1 MMYMHSNNETDK
13 TIDVSRIANTSSFAA
28 RQLEVFLNDMRYINP
43 RFTYLLTYFVPGNE
57 TAWERHVPVP
67 ARQGTVHARVV
78 CVCVYA
84 VSCRAVAVAAVR
96 VRPTRRR
103 RCRFLANFSRHGSTR
118 PADKR
123 TRRAADRCSHT
134 SRSVLRLYNVYSTHL
149 GVAR

>member
-1 MMYMHSNNETDK
+1 MTYVHSNNETDK

-28 RQLEVFLNDMRYINP
+28 RQFRSRERNCVGTTR
-43 RFTYLLTYFVPGNE
+43 PGPG
-57 TAWERHVPVP
+57 AARHSTR
-67 ARQGTVHARVV
+67 ARCV
-78 CVCVYA
+78 CVCVCVCVCCQCCRA
-84 VSCRAVAVAAVR
+84 VAVAVAAVR

-123 TRRAADRCSHT
+123 TRRATDRCSHT

-149 GVAR
+149 GVARQPSG